1 MAALCANL
9 CLFMIAV
16 VGVVFLRNIF
26 KRSWDTLSWRNLF
39 LLGMVQFY
47 FLSAYFTASG
57 VYTATFH
64 HGTEEAFFTLSLLM
78 PVFFVLFMLS
88 ARIAFNRPVLTKLIP
103 QVRMP
108 VTTPSLLVTGG
119 VVLFIAVLF
128 TLIPLYGFFGLL
140 AAQVRGQLAAV
151 AVGLGTYYFVAR
163 RFNPL
168 SWAVFLSTL
177 GVGVIA
183 ATAGGSGR
191 RHALGVILVLPW
203 IWYWSV
209 WRYRSGAANFVRF
222 SAAAAA
228 GFMAVVLYS
237 PLRANVAGTTERDA
251 TFAYRARQLMDLV
264 QNPRIEWD
272 IVKYIIYADTAPNT
286 LFILDNYPSIHPYQP
301 FQGAIWFVTNPIPR
315 FVWPDKPEALGVILQ
330 DQMNVPANLGPGII
344 GHGWAEG
351 GWIGVVAYAVFFGVL
366 VGVIDRAH
374 TERCRNPFFLAVFG
388 SGLGNVIAL
397 PRGDTPL
404 FLIQIT
410 GGIVVSIALIYLV
423 RTVVGP
429 VVSAFPPVDIAAP
442 GDDTEPDESQHGLSD
457 DDHGPHEGAP
467 LPEPKPEPALTGEP
481 AR

>member
-9 CLFMIAV
+9 CLIMTGL
-16 VGVVFLRNIF
+16 VGVVFLRNVF
-26 KRSWDTLSWRNLF
+26 RRSWDTLSWRNLF
-39 LLGMVQFY
+39 LLGMVHFY

-57 VYTATFH
+57 VYTATYH
-64 HGTEEAFFTLSLLM
+64 HGSDEAFFLLALLM
-78 PVFFVLFMLS
+78 PVFFVIFMLS
-88 ARIAFNRPVLTKLIP
+88 ARLAFDRPILTRVIP

-119 VVLFIAVLF
+119 VLLFIAVLF

-151 AVGLGTYYFVAR
+151 AVGLATYYFVAR

-191 RHALGVILVLPW
+191 RHALGVVLVLPW

-209 WRYRSGAANFVRF
+209 WRYRSGMANFIRF

-237 PLRANVAGTTERDA
+237 PLRANVAGTTELNA
-251 TFAYRARQLMDLV
+251 TFSYRAQQLMDLI

-286 LFILDNYPSIHPYQP
+286 LFILDNYPSIFPYQP
-301 FQGAIWFVTNPIPR
+301 FQGAIWFVTNPVPR

-330 DQMNVPANLGPGII
+330 DQMNVPANLGPGVI

-351 GWIGVVAYAVFFGVL
+351 GWIGVVGYAIFFGVL

-374 TERCRNPFFLAVFG
+374 TERCRNPFFLSVFG

-410 GGIVVSIALIYLV
+410 GGIVVSIALIYVV
-423 RTVVGP
+423 RTVIGP
-429 VVSAFPPVDIAAP
+429 VVGAFPPVEIPTPGASAPPAAAEHDHPDDEP
-442 GDDTEPDESQHGLSD
+442 GDHDDPDQSHSD
-457 DDHGPHEGAP
+457 
-467 LPEPKPEPALTGEP
+467 PELVAGS